1 MIALLVSLIG
11 VFIIS
16 IIVFGG
22 GQVFMPLFKWL
33 WIFINDFGANISDEK
48 IDQIF
53 TVVNSTPG
61 VISTKFALFT
71 GYLVANGAWWGWL
84 ALFLTYLTFVIPAII
99 AIFYATKMISK
110 IETSKHL
117 KNVIVFLK
125 PVIAGIVIALG
136 IQLFIGTAFPTIIF
150 NDFNT
155 YIGTQGSLFS
165 GWRLIM
171 LIVYSFI
178 VALESAYL
186 YYKKINIFILIST
199 NLIIGLI
206 IFQPWFM

>member
-155 YIGTQGSLFS
+155 YIGTQSSLFS

-186 YYKKINIFILIST
+186 YYKKINIFILIIT